1 MITSFVKICEEV
13 NRYSQ
18 SNPREKESDIL
29 ELVDQFGGMLLDR
42 PERIGFKPDEAM
54 VLLEHRNLKDYYNRY
69 LHTFNDFVNMM
80 EQIELN
86 EMTTMKSLRRLV
98 KIYNETDKL
107 KNFINKVCYD
117 YEPKMDKAMEKHMK
131 EIKDEMLDNP
141 SRPLFSEETARKVLS
156 RMKEEELGKSHIK
169 T

>member
-1 MITSFVKICEEV
+1 
-13 NRYSQ
+13 
-18 SNPREKESDIL
+18 
-29 ELVDQFGGMLLDR
+29 
-42 PERIGFKPDEAM
+42 
-54 VLLEHRNLKDYYNRY
+54 
-69 LHTFNDFVNMM
+69 M

-156 RMKEEELGKSHIK
+156 RMKEEELRDTIN
-169 T
+169 